1 MSLSLASPAVAAPL
15 RADAVVAF
23 TVLAE
28 VVTPAV
34 DEVTTRTRG
43 VDEVTTFRTE
53 DAAEGEEDAAFLSEN
68 LEYSVACRADLATQP
83 TARTVAPAL
92 VDAALLTRLRKP
104 PLW

>member
-1 MSLSLASPAVAAPL
+1 MPALASFNAAFAAPILSLGRMSLSLASPAVAAPL

-34 DEVTTRTRG
+34 DEVTMRG

-53 DAAEGEEDAAFLSEN
+53 DDAEVEEDAALLSEN
-68 LEYSVACRADLATQP
+68 LE
-83 TARTVAPAL
+83 
-92 VDAALLTRLRKP
+92 
-104 PLW
+104 